1 LAAIYFGQMRYLILG
16 LILIQLT
23 SCTSN
28 ERTYYSNGQTKTELI
43 KVDDKKN
50 ILKEYSD
57 KGDLIS
63 EFELTDTVKN
73 GTGKHFING
82 KLTYETT
89 WINGEHSLKIKDL
102 SENPN
107 LGLMDTWPDTL
118 NSGDT
123 VSAFYY
129 LTNKE
134 WKIKKAFLVCDL
146 DENGVL
152 FERHRF
158 KIECME
164 LPIYGD
170 TLLIRFQTI
179 GTGNKKMEP
188 FTIIAENTIG
198 VQQAILIGIQDYYLK

>member
-1 LAAIYFGQMRYLILG
+1 MRFLIIG
-16 LILIQLT
+16 LIFIQLI

-28 ERTYYSNGQTKTELI
+28 ERTYHSNGQTKTELI
-43 KVDDKKN
+43 KVDDKKS
-50 ILKEYSD
+50 ILKEYTD

-63 EFELTDTVKN
+63 EFELIDTVKN

-82 KLTYETT
+82 KLTYETS
-89 WINGEHSLKIKDL
+89 WINGKQSLKIKDL
-102 SENPN
+102 SENPD
-107 LGLMDTWPDTL
+107 LELIDTWPDTL
-118 NSGDT
+118 IGGDK

-158 KIECME
+158 KIECMG
-164 LPIYGD
+164 LPVSGD
-170 TLLIRFQTI
+170 TLYIKFTTVGQGGR
-179 GTGNKKMEP
+179 KMEP
-188 FTIIAENTIG
+188 FTIIAENTLGI
-198 VQQAILIGIQDYYLK
+198 QQAILIPEQDYYLR